1 MENYETK
8 KRYKMYKAGK
18 NWVVAPLVFLG
29 LAMGVSF
36 HNPKVMADTNV
47 QTQTDSNNDNQTNKQ
62 EVTLQATQNTE
73 SKTVVNQENS
83 SQQASVENNQSV
95 ETKANEVADTTQQ
108 TSANQEVK
116 QSTPVTVQAQSAPVQ
131 QATPANNNVTTQVA
145 ENKVATA
152 PATPATTSEQNQNT
166 QVVNNSEQ
174 ASSTSSTTQKS
185 EEPKVE
191 TPVNTA
197 DNASQKKVNDNWY
210 LVDNNTGK
218 NLTGFQEIKDQN
230 KVVYYAP
237 SNAQMQYGWQN
248 INNNKYYF
256 DTFNGAM
263 TTGQRNI
270 DGSWYLFDNQGVMQT
285 GFQRIES
292 QNKTVHYDSNGKM
305 QYGWQWIDN
314 ATRYFDTFNGAMAT
328 GQDKINNH
336 WYLFDNK
343 GAMQRG
349 FQNLK
354 AYGEDKTVYYN
365 KDGKMQY
372 GWQWIDNATRYF
384 DTFNGAMATGQ
395 NKINNHWYLFDNEGA
410 MQRGFQN
417 LKAYGEDK
425 VVYYNQDGWMLY
437 GQQRINGN
445 WYNFDKVTGKMS
457 VGFTNIPDQNKTVY
471 YSVDKAKLGQMQY
484 GWQNIS
490 NNSYYFD
497 KVTGA
502 VQKGQKNIDG
512 NWYLFDKN
520 NGSMKKGFQN
530 LASYGQNKTV
540 YYADNGQMQYGIQTI
555 NGNRYYF
562 DKVTGSMAKG
572 LLYNKD
578 SKTLQYFTNDGKQV
592 VGKFV
597 IAGKSYNFDPKTG
610 NLLASGEIDVD
621 GNKYLLKDNK
631 VQVGFQSVNG
641 KVYYYNTDNGQK
653 QFGQK
658 NINNHW
664 YLFDKDS
671 GVMKTGFQDLAPYGK
686 NKTVYY
692 APNGQMQYGQQKID
706 NQWYLF
712 DKVTGAIKT
721 GFQNLSSYGQNKTVY
736 YASNGQMQYGQQ
748 NINGRWYLFDKV
760 TGAMQ
765 TGFRNLSAY
774 GQNKT
779 VYYASNGQMQYGW
792 QKINN
797 KKYYFD
803 TFNGAMKTGTVNIN
817 GKNYTFNSDGTL
829 KQDTWGWPFPSV
841 GQGSFTG
848 AQLFGVNPGGEFR
861 MNGFHDGLDFGSYD
875 HPGSSVHAVHSGV
888 VTQIGYI
895 AGLENYVVVQS
906 DEYSF
911 VYQEAFSNRGNIKVR
926 VGQQINTGDVIGY
939 RDTSHLHLGITR
951 EKNIMRAIANS
962 FNNNG
967 TWLNPLELIRN
978 GIANQ

>member
-1 MENYETK
+1 MENYEAK

-29 LAMGVSF
+29 LAMGVSV

-47 QTQTDSNNDNQTNKQ
+47 QSQTDNNNNNQTNKQ

-73 SKTVVNQENS
+73 AKTVVNQENS
-83 SQQASVENNQSV
+83 SQQASVESNQSV
-95 ETKANEVADTTQQ
+95 ETNTSGVVDTTQQ
-108 TSANQEVK
+108 TSTNQEVK

-131 QATPANNNVTTQVA
+131 QAAPANNNVTAQVTV
-145 ENKVATA
+145 NKVATA
-152 PATPATTSEQNQNT
+152 PATSATTSEQSQNT

-174 ASSTSSTTQKS
+174 NSAAQSSTTQES

-197 DNASQKKVNDNWY
+197 DNASQKNVDGNWY

-248 INNNKYYF
+248 INSNKYYF
-256 DTFNGAM
+256 DKFSGAM

-285 GFQRIES
+285 GFQRIEN
-292 QNKTVHYDSNGKM
+292 QG
-305 QYGWQWIDN
+305 
-314 ATRYFDTFNGAMAT
+314 
-328 GQDKINNH
+328 
-336 WYLFDNK
+336 
-343 GAMQRG
+343 
-349 FQNLK
+349 
-354 AYGEDKTVYYN
+354 KTVYYN
-365 KDGKMQY
+365 K
-372 GWQWIDNATRYF
+372 
-384 DTFNGAMATGQ
+384 
-395 NKINNHWYLFDNEGA
+395 E
-410 MQRGFQN
+410 
-417 LKAYGEDK
+417 
-425 VVYYNQDGWMLY
+425 
-437 GQQRINGN
+437 
-445 WYNFDKVTGKMS
+445 
-457 VGFTNIPDQNKTVY
+457 
-471 YSVDKAKLGQMQY
+471 
-484 GWQNIS
+484 
-490 NNSYYFD
+490 
-497 KVTGA
+497 
-502 VQKGQKNIDG
+502 
-512 NWYLFDKN
+512 
-520 NGSMKKGFQN
+520 
-530 LASYGQNKTV
+530 
-540 YYADNGQMQYGIQTI
+540 
-555 NGNRYYF
+555 
-562 DKVTGSMAKG
+562 
-572 LLYNKD
+572 
-578 SKTLQYFTNDGKQV
+578 
-592 VGKFV
+592 
-597 IAGKSYNFDPKTG
+597 
-610 NLLASGEIDVD
+610 
-621 GNKYLLKDNK
+621 
-631 VQVGFQSVNG
+631 
-641 KVYYYNTDNGQK
+641 
-653 QFGQK
+653 
-658 NINNHW
+658 
-664 YLFDKDS
+664 
-671 GVMKTGFQDLAPYGK
+671 
-686 NKTVYY
+686 
-692 APNGQMQYGQQKID
+692 GQMQYGQQAIG
-706 NQWYLF
+706 NHWYLF
-712 DKVTGAIKT
+712 SKYNGAMQT
-721 GFQNLSSYGQNKTVY
+721 GFQNLAEYGQDKAVYYNKEGQMQVGKVNIAGKVYNFDNKTGNLSMQGLVTLDGKSYLLNSNYKVLTGQQVVGNHWYLFSKYDGSMQTGFQNLAPYGQNKTVY
-736 YASNGQMQYGQQ
+736 YASNGQLQYGQQ
-748 NINGRWYLFDKV
+748 AVGNHWYLFDKSS
-760 TGAMQ
+760 GAMQ
-765 TGFRNLSAY
+765 TGIQNLAPY

-792 QKINN
+792 QNINGKN
-797 KKYYFD
+797 YYFD
-803 TFNGAMKTGTVNIN
+803 TISGAMKTGTVNIN

-861 MNGFHDGLDFGSYD
+861 ANGFHDGLDFGSYD

>member
-1 MENYETK
+1 MENYESK

-29 LAMGVSF
+29 LAIGVNV

-47 QTQTDSNNDNQTNKQ
+47 QSQTDNNNNNQTNKQ

-73 SKTVVNQENS
+73 TKTVVNQVNS
-83 SQQASVENNQSV
+83 SQQVSVESNQSV
-95 ETKANEVADTTQQ
+95 ETNTNEVADTTQQ
-108 TSANQEVK
+108 TSTKQEVK

-131 QATPANNNVTTQVA
+131 QATPAINNVTAQVA

-152 PATPATTSEQNQNT
+152 PAISVTTSEQSQNT

-174 ASSTSSTTQKS
+174 SNATQSSTTQKG

-197 DNASQKKVNDNWY
+197 DNASQKYVNDNWY
-210 LVDNNTGK
+210 LVDNTTGK

-237 SNAQMQYGWQN
+237 SNAQMQFGWQN

-256 DTFNGAM
+256 DNVSGAM
-263 TTGQRNI
+263 TTGQKNI

-285 GFQRIES
+285 GFQKIAD

-305 QYGWQWIDN
+305 QFGWQWVDN
-314 ATRYFDTFNGAMAT
+314 ATRYFDKVTGAVAT
-328 GQDKINNH
+328 GQNYINDH

-349 FQNLK
+349 FQSLK
-354 AYGEDKTVYYN
+354 AYGQDKTVYYN
-365 KDGKMQY
+365 
-372 GWQWIDNATRYF
+372 
-384 DTFNGAMATGQ
+384 
-395 NKINNHWYLFDNEGA
+395 H
-410 MQRGFQN
+410 
-417 LKAYGEDK
+417 
-425 VVYYNQDGWMLY
+425 DGWMLF
-437 GQQRINGN
+437 GQQRISGN

-471 YSVDKAKLGQMQY
+471 YSEDKAKLGQMQF
-484 GWQNIS
+484 GWQNIN

-497 KVTGA
+497 KITGA
-502 VQKGQKNIDG
+502 VQKGQKNIEG
-512 NWYLFDKN
+512 HWYLFDKN

-530 LASYGQNKTV
+530 LAPYGQDKTV
-540 YYADNGQMQYGIQTI
+540 YYASNGQMQFGVQTI

-562 DKVTGSMAKG
+562 DKVTGSMSKG
-572 LLYNKD
+572 LVYNKD
-578 SKTLQYFTNDGKQV
+578 SKTLQYFTNDGKQAI
-592 VGKFV
+592 GKFV
-597 IAGKSYNFDPKTG
+597 IGGKSYNFDPKTG
-610 NLLASGEIDVD
+610 NLLASGEVDID

-631 VQVGFQSVNG
+631 VQLGFQSVNG
-641 KVYYYNTDNGQK
+641 KIYYYDDNNGQK

-658 NINNHW
+658 YINNHW
-664 YLFDKDS
+664 YLFDKNS
-671 GVMKTGFQDLAPYGK
+671 GVMQTGFQNLTAYGQ
-686 NKTVYY
+686 NKVAYY
-692 APNGQMQYGQQKID
+692 APNGQMQFGQK
-706 NQWYLF
+706 Y
-712 DKVTGAIKT
+712 
-721 GFQNLSSYGQNKTVY
+721 
-736 YASNGQMQYGQQ
+736 
-748 NINGRWYLFDKV
+748 INNHWYLFDKV

-779 VYYASNGQMQYGW
+779 VYYASNGQMQFGQQNINGRWYLFDKVTGTMQTGFLNLAPYGQDKTVYYASNGQMQFGW
-792 QKINN
+792 QNINN

-803 TFNGAMKTGTVNIN
+803 TLTGAMKTGTVNIN

-895 AGLENYVVVQS
+895 AGLENYIVVQS

-911 VYQEAFSNRGNIKVR
+911 VYQEAFSNRGNIKVH